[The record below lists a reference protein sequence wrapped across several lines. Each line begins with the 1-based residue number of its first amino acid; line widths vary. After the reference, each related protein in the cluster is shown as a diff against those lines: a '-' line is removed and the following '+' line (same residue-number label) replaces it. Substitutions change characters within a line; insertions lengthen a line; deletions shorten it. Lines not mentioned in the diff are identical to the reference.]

1 MLKKLILI
9 IFSIFF
15 IACSNTMT
23 VVDSDQK
30 EEIIKQAIS
39 TPKKDVILLGNNY
52 DYLFT
57 GEEAR
62 KLLTLIDFL
71 NIKGLTKENIGRIR
85 KNITVNEDGDVK
97 LWISTEFVISKKNNT
112 NDKNFERNQ
121 EIFVNDLKKK
131 MEEKNIEY
139 EIEENNMD
147 WRFQLPNAIN
157 VNGKVAKLENRDKI
171 LQETS
176 KQLINLNIDL
186 IEIHHKEVPK
196 YSKTQ
201 IVVGTIGAVLFPVLI
216 PIIIFSD
223 LN

>member
-85 KNITVNEDGDVK
+85 KNITIN
-97 LWISTEFVISKKNNT
+97 S
-112 NDKNFERNQ
+112 Q
-121 EIFVNDLKKK
+121 IFLVVFLIII
-131 MEEKNIEY
+131 NIFLF
-139 EIEENNMD
+139 
-147 WRFQLPNAIN
+147 FQLYLVI
-157 VNGKVAKLENRDKI
+157 LE
-171 LQETS
+171 
-176 KQLINLNIDL
+176 
-186 IEIHHKEVPK
+186 
-196 YSKTQ
+196 
-201 IVVGTIGAVLFPVLI
+201 
-216 PIIIFSD
+216 
-223 LN
+223 

>member
-1 MLKKLILI
+1 MLKKLILT

-85 KNITVNEDGDVK
+85 KNITVNEDGNVR

-147 WRFQLPNAIN
+147 W
-157 VNGKVAKLENRDKI
+157 
-171 LQETS
+171 
-176 KQLINLNIDL
+176 
-186 IEIHHKEVPK
+186 
-196 YSKTQ
+196 
-201 IVVGTIGAVLFPVLI
+201 
-216 PIIIFSD
+216 
-223 LN
+223 